1 MNKLPT
7 FEMVIEENPE
17 SEVEVSFIALVD
29 KPAIEKN
36 FMAFKNLKLDFAID
50 PARQIISGPAMV
62 PDTLIYR
69 RDEGGEYNVFFSK
82 DTIENIALKFFKKDY
97 QKNIN
102 LFHDTTLSLQ
112 GVTIFESFIS
122 DKSRGVQP
130 MQGFEDLPDGTWFI
144 SAKVENPNVWAKVQT
159 GEIKGFSVEGIFSY
173 RKKPVEIEISEVL
186 NRTYNATGLI
196 KQIDIMSLA
205 KELVEKFKK
214 TFFDGTPLVTPAPVV
229 TPPPPPVSGQTL
241 ATDYKLKD
249 GTAVSI
255 DRLEIGGVA
264 LVNGV
269 PAAAG
274 EHELE
279 DGTKITVGE
288 GGVITLVTPAM
299 SPTMA
304 PALQMADVDAAI
316 QKALAGYT
324 ASLEQHKQNLAKLV
338 QDQKATIENQ
348 DKKITGLF
356 EIMDELVKMPTAD
369 AVGDN
374 QLSFSKQRSTS
385 KEEKRASL
393 VSYFQNLK
401 SKTA

>member
-1 MNKLPT
+1 
-7 FEMVIEENPE
+7 
-17 SEVEVSFIALVD
+17 
-29 KPAIEKN
+29 
-36 FMAFKNLKLDFAID
+36 
-50 PARQIISGPAMV
+50 
-62 PDTLIYR
+62 
-69 RDEGGEYNVFFSK
+69 
-82 DTIENIALKFFKKDY
+82 
-97 QKNIN
+97 
-102 LFHDTTLSLQ
+102 
-112 GVTIFESFIS
+112 
-122 DKSRGVQP
+122 
-130 MQGFEDLPDGTWFI
+130 
-144 SAKVENPNVWAKVQT
+144 
-159 GEIKGFSVEGIFSY
+159 
-173 RKKPVEIEISEVL
+173 
-186 NRTYNATGLI
+186 
-196 KQIDIMSLA
+196 MSLV
-205 KELVEKFKK
+205 KDLVAKFKK
-214 TFFDGTPLVTPAPVV
+214 EFFDGTPLVTPPPVV
-229 TPPPPPVSGQTL
+229 QTPPPAATPQTL

-255 DRLEIGGVA
+255 DRLEVGGVA

-324 ASLEQHKQNLAKLV
+324 ASLEQHKQNLEKTIGE
-338 QDQKATIENQ
+338 QKATIENQ

-369 AVGDN
+369 PVGDN

-385 KEEKRASL
+385 KEEKRAAL